1 MFKVQWEIDGYTS
14 IAKYADLKRELDS
27 KDSIANHDKN
37 GNKPSALKLII
48 DVLKTQCNTDD
59 HNGDESIDFYVP
71 PNNENQTQLPATTRK
86 CKVFCESKPSNDS
99 PSETAPLKNKT
110 SYYRE
115 S

>member
-86 CKVFCESKPSNDS
+86 CKVFCKSKPSNDS

-110 SYYRE
+110 SYYQE